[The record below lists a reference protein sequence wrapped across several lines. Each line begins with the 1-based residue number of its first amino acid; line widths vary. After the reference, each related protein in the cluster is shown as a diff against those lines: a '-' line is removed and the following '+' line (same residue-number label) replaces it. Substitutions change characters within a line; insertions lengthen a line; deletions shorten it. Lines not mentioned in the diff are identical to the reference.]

1 VRLGFLSPA
10 FLAALV
16 AIAIPIVLHL
26 LRRHA
31 DPVLRFSAVR
41 LMRRAP
47 VEQARRR
54 RLREL
59 LLLALRIGA
68 LALLAF
74 SFARPYLIEKGL
86 AAASHLTIVGIDSSY
101 SMATAAQQQ
110 RAQTLARAAIDGAP
124 AGGSVAV
131 VRFDEDV
138 QVVLPPTTDRG
149 AARSAAQGVQP
160 RPRATRYG
168 TALAAAADLAGSRP
182 AKLVLVSDLQR
193 FGLDETAG
201 VSLPPN
207 AELEL
212 RDVGG
217 PAGNLGLSGLARAEG
232 GIKATV
238 ASTWSEPRDVRVRLE
253 IDGRLAAEKAVTV
266 PSHGVADVAIAAQ
279 LPSRGVVHAAV
290 VDVEG
295 YAADNERY
303 LVLDPLPR
311 PRLLVVTSPVAR
323 ADDAF
328 YVERA
333 IAAAEGEGGLAVDEL
348 TTDRLA
354 AGAEQLNGYA
364 AIVLL
369 GGARLDRAGAD
380 ALSAAVSHGT
390 GLLVAAGPSLDLDR
404 VAALLPGR
412 LTGARRE
419 TPSPSLTFA
428 PVDVRHAV
436 FEAFGA
442 GSGLLGSARFA
453 QIVRLPAAAGH
464 VLARFDNG
472 APALVEPAV
481 GSGRMLVF
489 ASDLGNVWNDF
500 ALHPA
505 FVPFV
510 HGAVRYLAG
519 TRPSSGEVRVGELPG
534 PQGSQPGVA
543 ERRLPSGIQ
552 RVAVN
557 VDPREADEARLAPA
571 AFTAAV
577 PRSNRPAQTPEAAE
591 ARAREREQ
599 SLWRYGLML
608 MLTALVIESTV
619 GRRT

>member
-1 VRLGFLSPA
+1 MRLGFLSPA

-26 LRRHA
+26 LRRRA

-41 LMRRAP
+41 LLRGAP

-54 RLREL
+54 KLREL

-86 AAASHLTIVGIDSSY
+86 AASRHLTIIGIDSSY
-101 SMATAAQQQ
+101 SMATEGQQQ
-110 RAQTLARAAIDGAP
+110 RAMAMAREAIDSVR

-131 VRFDEDV
+131 VQFDDEA
-138 QVVLPPTTDRG
+138 QVVLPPTTDRA
-149 AARSAAQGVQP
+149 AARSAVQGIHP
-160 RPRATRYG
+160 RPRGTRYG
-168 TALAAAADLAGSRP
+168 AVLASAADLAGGR
-182 AKLVLVSDLQR
+182 AARLVLITDLQQL
-193 FGLDETAG
+193 GLDEQGG
-201 VSLPPN
+201 VSLPPDT
-207 AELEL
+207 ALEL
-212 RDVGG
+212 RDVG
-217 PAGNLGLSGLARAEG
+217 PSPGNLGLSVLARTDG
-232 GIKATV
+232 GVKATL
-238 ASTWSEPRDVRVRLE
+238 ASTRDDPRDVRVRLDL
-253 IDGRLAAEKAVTV
+253 DGRPAGEKIVKV
-266 PSHGVADVAIAAQ
+266 PAHGVTDVVIPAP
-279 LPSRGVVHAAV
+279 LPARGIVHAAI
-290 VDVEG
+290 DDAGG

-323 ADDAF
+323 VDDAF

-333 IAAAEGEGGLAVDEL
+333 IDAAEGDQGLVVDKL
-348 TTDRLA
+348 TTDRLS
-354 AGAEQLNGYA
+354 AEAERLGGYA

-380 ALSAAVSHGT
+380 ALAGAVSKGT
-390 GLLVAAGPSLDLDR
+390 GLLVAAGPSLDLER
-404 VAALLPGR
+404 VAGLLPGR
-412 LTGARRE
+412 LGSARRE
-419 TPSPSLTFA
+419 APSPSLTFA

-436 FEAFGA
+436 FDAFGA

-453 QIVRLPAAAGH
+453 QIVRLPADSGH

-472 APALVEPAV
+472 APALVEVAV
-481 GSGRMLVF
+481 GAGRMLVF

-510 HGAVRYLAG
+510 HGVVRYLAG
-519 TRPSSGEVRVGELPG
+519 ARPASGEARVGDLPG

-543 ERRLPSGIQ
+543 ERRLPAGVQ

-557 VDPREADEARLAPA
+557 VDAREADEARLTPA
-571 AFTAAV
+571 AFAAAV
-577 PRSNRPAQTPEAAE
+577 PRSREPAQTPEAAA

-608 MLTALVIESTV
+608 MLTALVVESAV
-619 GRRT
+619 GRRA

>member
-41 LMRRAP
+41 LLRRAP

-74 SFARPYLIEKGL
+74 SFARPYLIEQGL

-101 SMATAAQQQ
+101 SMATAPQQQ
-110 RAQTLARAAIDGAP
+110 RARAMALEAIDRAP
-124 AGGSVAV
+124 TGGSVAV
-131 VRFDEDV
+131 VRFDEDA
-138 QVVLPPTTDRG
+138 QVVLPPTTDR
-149 AARSAAQGVQP
+149 ASARSAVQNVRP
-160 RPRATRYG
+160 RARATRYG
-168 TALAAAADLAGSRP
+168 AVLGSAADLAGNRSAR
-182 AKLVLVSDLQR
+182 LVLVTDLQR
-193 FGLDETAG
+193 LGLDETSG
-201 VSLPPN
+201 VALPPN
-207 AELEL
+207 TTLEL
-212 RDVGG
+212 LDVGRA
-217 PAGNLGLSGLARAEG
+217 PGNLGLAALARSESGLR
-232 GIKATV
+232 ATV
-238 ASTWSEPRDVRVRLE
+238 GSTWDDPRDVRVRVDL
-253 IDGRLAAEKAVTV
+253 DGRVAAEKPVSV
-266 PSHGVADVAIAAQ
+266 PAHGVAEVTIPLQLPARGVLHAAIADA
-279 LPSRGVVHAAV
+279 
-290 VDVEG
+290 DG
-295 YAADNERY
+295 YSADNERY

-333 IAAAEGEGGLAVDEL
+333 IGAAEGDQGLAVDKL
-348 TTDRLA
+348 TTDRL
-354 AGAEQLNGYA
+354 GGKSEQLSGYA

-380 ALSAAVSHGT
+380 ALANAVSHGT
-390 GLLVAAGPSLDLDR
+390 GLLVAAGPSLDLAR

-412 LTGARRE
+412 LGVAPRE
-419 TPSPSLTFA
+419 APSPSLTFA
-428 PVDVRHAV
+428 PVDVRHSV
-436 FEAFGA
+436 FGAFGA

-453 QIVRLPAAAGH
+453 QVVRLSGDGGH

-472 APALVEPAV
+472 APALVEIAV
-481 GSGRMLVF
+481 TGGRMLVF

-519 TRPSSGEVRVGELPG
+519 TRPLSGQARVGELPG
-534 PQGSQPGVA
+534 AQGSEPGVA
-543 ERRLPSGIQ
+543 ERRLPAGAQ

-557 VDPREADEARLAPA
+557 VDPREADEARLTPA

-577 PRSNRPAQTPEAAE
+577 PRSREPAQTPEAAE

-608 MLTALVIESTV
+608 MLTALVIESAV